1 MAASVAEALG
11 NAEPHAR
18 QAWRTAEIEEW
29 TNRWI
34 IHPASWWLA
43 QRAARWGIHPNLL
56 SLAGLGSGVAAA
68 LAYGFWQYGWT
79 CWVGFA
85 CMLLWHVLDGAD
97 GQLARLTGKSSE
109 LGKLVDGVCDHGTFA
124 ALYLALGLS
133 LHSSV
138 GRWIWALVAGAALSH
153 FVQAGAYER
162 QRQLYEY
169 FVHSKPV
176 LAARWEQVPWVLR
189 PVYRLYA
196 AVQRWLSGEELLLR
210 QVRSSS
216 AECVARLYRQLLLPV
231 VWGWSILSSNYRTA
245 ALFVCCLAGMPQ
257 LFLAGE
263 LVLLNAAMLL
273 LWGWTRR
280 RQRRFVEQLRL
291 EAALVVG

>member
-1 MAASVAEALG
+1 MAASVAEAFG
-11 NAEPHAR
+11 RAEPNAR

-29 TNRWI
+29 TNRWV

-43 QRAARWGIHPNLL
+43 QRAAQWGIHPNLL

-79 CWVGFA
+79 CWMGFA

-138 GRWIWALVAGAALSH
+138 GGWIWALVAGAALSH

-176 LAARWEQVPWVLR
+176 LAPRWEQVPLGFR
-189 PVYRLYA
+189 PLYRLYS

-210 QVRSSS
+210 QAQGRST
-216 AECVARLYRQLLLPV
+216 ERVAQLYRQLLLPV
-231 VWGWSILSSNYRTA
+231 VRGWSILSSNYRTA
-245 ALFVCCLAGMPQ
+245 ALFVCCLAGIPQ
-257 LFLAGE
+257 LFLVGE
-263 LVLLNAAMLL
+263 LVVLNAVVLL
-273 LWGWTRR
+273 LWGWTRKQQ
-280 RQRRFVEQLRL
+280 QRFLQQLRSKTASL
-291 EAALVVG
+291 C